1 MFNINSRYGLL
12 FEIYNF
18 ILRKQRNTYIRDDTN
33 SFQFHSFLGAQ
44 KMQENNNVSIQRIFD
59 V

>member
-44 KMQENNNVSIQRIFD
+44 KMQENNNVSI
-59 V
+59 